1 MYSFVIRYPSC
12 RLYVSPRLALTPA
25 QKKQAPLQWLSEGHA
40 QRLGDVDIPSLDEVR
55 KTLVF
60 NMEEAETISQT
71 GSDECACVNTGHTQT
86 MYSTVPRSCK
96 PL

>member
-1 MYSFVIRYPSC
+1 M
-12 RLYVSPRLALTPA
+12 SPKLALTPA

-40 QRLGDVDIPSLDEVR
+40 RRLEDLDIPSLDEVR

-71 GSDECACVNTGHTQT
+71 GSDGVCKHCTTLLYCKQDCVCT
-86 MYSTVPRSCK
+86 
-96 PL
+96 